1 MSKYSKYSKE
11 ERIAIGQ
18 KIIEQNIPYAEAV

>member
-1 MSKYSKYSKE
+1 MRKYSIYSIE
-11 ERIAIGQ
+11 ERIGIGQ